1 MTNGRFVS
9 VRHRAL
15 IDSSQSRMSMAYFG
29 APALQARVSTPP
41 EMVTTNRP
49 SLYRP
54 FTWAEYKATAYSLS
68 LGDNRLDLFIN
79 CKDDDHKKL
88 LDWWIFEAS
97 SESGHP
103 PKDSFVYNQSM
114 LLLPIYFAHRN
125 RVHWIRKIW
134 RCSNRC
140 SLAVSEKCSVQ
151 CLLFC
156 SLLLT
161 TYNTSKLKLKQPI

>member
-15 IDSSQSRMSMAYFG
+15 SDSSQSRMSMAYFG
-29 APALQARVSTPP
+29 APALQARVSAPP

-88 LDWWIFEAS
+88 LD
-97 SESGHP
+97 
-103 PKDSFVYNQSM
+103 
-114 LLLPIYFAHRN
+114 
-125 RVHWIRKIW
+125 
-134 RCSNRC
+134 
-140 SLAVSEKCSVQ
+140 
-151 CLLFC
+151 
-156 SLLLT
+156 
-161 TYNTSKLKLKQPI
+161 